1 MPRVPAQMELQC
13 SPWLIVHYKLLHK
26 SGPGSGCDET
36 DQGSVVTPVTCH
48 AWHVSRSVSRVWQS
62 HKITGHNQSWPL
74 RVIACDT
81 ELCHLSNYI
90 CLTTKRCSSDQ
101 NMIFS
106 CQLRQQNSRFCPK
119 LKTKRNIFRAVYF
132 CSSHQI
138 FPVALSFSAAE
149 PQSNWL
155 AQSNLPN

>member
-1 MPRVPAQMELQC
+1 MACDCSNGAPC
-13 SPWLIVHYKLLHK
+13 SPRLIVHYKLLHK
-26 SGPGSGCDET
+26 SGPGSGLDES
-36 DQGSVVTPVTCH
+36 DQASVVTPVTCH

-62 HKITGHNQSWPL
+62 HKITGHNQGWPL

-81 ELCHLSNYI
+81 GLCHLSNYI

-106 CQLRQQNSRFCPK
+106 CQLRQQNSWFCPK
-119 LKTKRNIFRAVYF
+119 LKTKRNIFLAVYF
-132 CSSHQI
+132 CSSYQI
-138 FPVALSFSAAE
+138 FPVALSSAAVS
-149 PQSNWL
+149 QSNWL